1 MSKIRRLQRRKSN
14 PNLVTLIDTL
24 LSESAKNG
32 AAVWKDV
39 AERIAKPRRLHAE
52 VNVSKL
58 EKYARADEYI
68 IVPGKVLGSGSI
80 SKPVKVAA
88 LSFSETARRKI
99 IEAGGRCMKIEEL
112 LKENPKGSGVRIM
125 A

>member
-24 LSESAKNG
+24 LSESAKNE

-58 EKYARADEYI
+58 EKYAKAGEYI
-68 IVPGKVLGSGSI
+68 IVPGKVLGSGNI

-88 LSFSETARRKI
+88 LSFSETARKKI
-99 IEAGGRCMKIEEL
+99 TEAGGKCMKIEEL

>member
-1 MSKIRRLQRRKSN
+1 MSKIRKLQRRKSN
-14 PNLVTLIDTL
+14 PNLVRLIDTL
-24 LSESAKNG
+24 LEEAAKNN

-39 AERIAKPRRLHAE
+39 AERLAKPTGNYAE

-58 EKYARADEYI
+58 ERYAKPEEYV
-68 IVPGKVLGSGSI
+68 IVPGKVLGAGKL

-88 LSFSETARRKI
+88 LSFSESAKRKI
-99 IEAGGRCMKIEEL
+99 SEAGGEFMTISEL
-112 LKENPKGSGVRIM
+112 LKVNPSGSRIRIM